1 MPGQNPYSPYLPANN
16 PSIFPE
22 SKEEK
27 KKSSLSTILGI
38 GGAGLGLLLG
48 GGPAG
53 MKKGM
58 ALGSGI
64 GSLFDNSGSPHSQM
78 SSLQQVAGAMQSGE
92 RDVDW
97 YRQANAKSAAAQLLG
112 SIGG

>member
-27 KKSSLSTILGI
+27 KKSNLGAILGI
-38 GGAGLGLLLG
+38 GGAGLGLLF

-53 MKKGM
+53 MKTGM
-58 ALGSGI
+58 AVGSGI
-64 GSLFDNSGSPHSQM
+64 GGLFDNSGSPQSQM

-92 RDVDW
+92 RDVNW